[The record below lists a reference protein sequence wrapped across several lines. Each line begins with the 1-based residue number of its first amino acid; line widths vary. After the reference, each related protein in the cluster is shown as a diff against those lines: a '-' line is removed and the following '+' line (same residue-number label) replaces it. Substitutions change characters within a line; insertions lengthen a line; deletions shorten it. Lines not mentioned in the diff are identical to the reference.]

1 MAGLKKYIKRFF
13 EQLQL
18 NGVLKS
24 MHFKGIKTWYY
35 FSNQSFKKANPLLAI
50 PDSNYLFETYQL
62 NYKKYFEQG
71 KLAAKEICL
80 WTEPYL
86 QMEVPTILDWGCGT
100 GRVIQHVHSFAPY
113 ALLYGADSNAAMIQW
128 NSKNIVGIHFTGIQP
143 MPPTTY
149 PSNYFN
155 LVFGISVFTHLSKS
169 ATIEWI
175 IELHRIIQTDGILL
189 VTTHGSF
196 FMPQLFATEK
206 KQLLATGFFSKSFS
220 VNNNILGDRND
231 TSYHTQAYFEDLIN
245 NYFKLVSFYD
255 GSKHPEKMGG
265 QDLWILQKKIAAK

>member
-1 MAGLKKYIKRFF
+1 MMAGIKKYIKRFF

-18 NGVLKS
+18 NGILKT
-24 MHFKGIKTWYY
+24 MHFNGVKAWYY
-35 FSNQSFKKANPLLAI
+35 FSNQSFKKANPLIAI
-50 PDSNYLFETYQL
+50 PDSTYLFETYQL
-62 NYKKYFEQG
+62 NYKQYFEQG

-100 GRVIQHVHSFAPY
+100 GRVIQHVHSYAPY
-113 ALLYGADSNAAMIQW
+113 ALLYGADSNAEMIQW
-128 NSKNIVGIHFTGIQP
+128 NSKNLSGIDFTGIQA

-169 ATIEWI
+169 ATIEWV
-175 IELHRIIQTDGILL
+175 IELHRIIQTEGILL

-206 KQLLATGFFSKSFS
+206 NQLLETGFFSKSFS
-220 VNNNILGDRND
+220 ANNNVVGDRND
-231 TSYHTQAYFEDLIN
+231 TSYHTQAYFEELISH
-245 NYFKLVSFYD
+245 YFKIVSFYD
-255 GSKHPEKMGG
+255 GSKHPKKMGG
-265 QDLWILQKKIAAK
+265 QDLWILQKK

>member
-1 MAGLKKYIKRFF
+1 MMPEIKKYIKKTFASF
-13 EQLQL
+13 QL
-18 NGVLKS
+18 NGVLKTL
-24 MHFKGIKTWYY
+24 HFNGAIAWYY
-35 FSNQSFKKANPLLAI
+35 FSNQSFKKANPSFAI
-50 PDSNYLFETYQL
+50 PANKWLFETYQL

-113 ALLYGADSNAAMIQW
+113 ALLYGADSNTGMIQW
-128 NSKNIVGIHFTGIQP
+128 NSKNLSGIHFTDIESI
-143 MPPTTY
+143 PPTAY

-155 LVFGISVFTHLSKS
+155 LIFGISVFTHLSKN
-169 ATIEWI
+169 ATLEWI

-206 KQLLATGFFSKSFS
+206 KQLQETGFFATSFS
-220 VNNNILGDRND
+220 ANNTLTGNRND
-231 TSYHTQAYFEDLIN
+231 TSYHTQAFFEELISD
-245 NYFKLVSFYD
+245 YFKIISIYD

-265 QDLWILQKKIAAK
+265 QDLWILQKK